1 MANKSKTEAKEP
13 PVRPVKPASPVV
25 KEPEA
30 PATPKEKEPEAP
42 AAPKEP
48 EAPVIPKEKEP
59 EAAPNPST
67 SYALPGLLPV
77 VPVNRLYKGT
87 YRSRNAPLN
96 WFSDSSLEKVLDPVR
111 LEANLRAV
119 KFARTS
125 STVAEI
131 EFVHSA
137 GETPVAVCISSL
149 SLPAAAKDYDIEI
162 DVKSVD
168 DNKITVTVKPAD
180 HGIGVGVTA
189 FFQTA
194 GLSGEA

>member
-1 MANKSKTEAKEP
+1 MANKRKTEAKEP

-25 KEPEA
+25 KELEA

-42 AAPKEP
+42 VIPNVKEP
-48 EAPVIPKEKEP
+48 EP

-111 LEANLRAV
+111 LESNLRAV

>member
-1 MANKSKTEAKEP
+1 MANKRKTEAKEP
-13 PVRPVKPASPVV
+13 PVRRVKPASPVV

-30 PATPKEKEPEAP
+30 PAAPKE
-42 AAPKEP
+42 KEP

-59 EAAPNPST
+59 EAPSTPKDKEPEAPSRT

-111 LEANLRAV
+111 LESNLRAV

-168 DNKITVTVKPAD
+168 DSKITVTVKPAD

>member
-13 PVRPVKPASPVV
+13 PVRPVK

-30 PATPKEKEPEAP
+30 PASPKE
-42 AAPKEP
+42 KEP
-48 EAPVIPKEKEP
+48 EAPVIPKAKEP
-59 EAAPNPST
+59 EPEAIPNPST

-111 LEANLRAV
+111 LESNLRAV

-149 SLPAAAKDYDIEI
+149 SIPARAKDFDIEI

-168 DNKITVTVKPAD
+168 DSKITVTVKPAD

>member
-1 MANKSKTEAKEP
+1 MFVFGGRGCHRFQEP
-13 PVRPVKPASPVV
+13 PKRRRSVVNQGAERQILRRRGRQNPLVRTECIAHFHRCA
-25 KEPEA
+25 E
-30 PATPKEKEPEAP
+30 
-42 AAPKEP
+42 
-48 EAPVIPKEKEP
+48 
-59 EAAPNPST
+59 
-67 SYALPGLLPV
+67 SYSS
-77 VPVNRLYKGT
+77 RW
-87 YRSRNAPLN
+87 RIQSRNAPLN

-111 LEANLRAV
+111 LESNLRAV

-149 SLPAAAKDYDIEI
+149 SIPARAKDFDIEI

-168 DNKITVTVKPAD
+168 DSKITVTVKPAD

>member
-1 MANKSKTEAKEP
+1 MANKRKTEAKEP

-25 KEPEA
+25 KEPE
-30 PATPKEKEPEAP
+30 TPKE
-42 AAPKEP
+42 KEP

-59 EAAPNPST
+59 EAPSSP

-111 LEANLRAV
+111 LESNLRAV

-168 DNKITVTVKPAD
+168 DSKITVTVKPAD